1 MTTNNLET
9 TLAQA
14 NLEAKADTDDLVEET
29 DFDDTLK
36 NLNKKLNSNKTRH
49 AEAVRKLTDI
59 TEKSKQMSEKNIW
72 FFVRQDV
79 FFRFRWLLNF
89 FSFTPIFSSLI
100 MDINKKITNWIS
112 TEISSAKI
120 TLMLTLNRPYLIEP
134 MGE

>member
-36 NLNKKLNSNKTRH
+36 NLNKKLNSNKARH

-59 TEKSKQMSEKNIW
+59 TEKSKQMSEKNI
-72 FFVRQDV
+72 
-79 FFRFRWLLNF
+79 
-89 FSFTPIFSSLI
+89 
-100 MDINKKITNWIS
+100 
-112 TEISSAKI
+112 
-120 TLMLTLNRPYLIEP
+120 
-134 MGE
+134 

>member
-1 MTTNNLET
+1 MYFNLVKKVHATQSTDTRNLANKADYKSKVGGIKKKTLGHDHGKFITTVEFNKLTTNNLET

-59 TEKSKQMSEKNIW
+59 TEKSKQMSEKNI
-72 FFVRQDV
+72 
-79 FFRFRWLLNF
+79 
-89 FSFTPIFSSLI
+89 
-100 MDINKKITNWIS
+100 
-112 TEISSAKI
+112 
-120 TLMLTLNRPYLIEP
+120 
-134 MGE
+134 